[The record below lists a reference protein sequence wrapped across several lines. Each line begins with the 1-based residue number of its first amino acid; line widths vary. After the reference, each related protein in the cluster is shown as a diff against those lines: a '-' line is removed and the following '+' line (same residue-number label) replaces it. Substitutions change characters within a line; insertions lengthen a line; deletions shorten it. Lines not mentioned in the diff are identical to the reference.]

1 MTTSLLSGWSTCT
14 VYLWPQAILTAT
26 STYFTDEKTEAL
38 GRKGTSK
45 GHQPGWAWHSR
56 GRCCLWSEMFTVGA
70 IFKRHGLPF
79 FCLYGDCPL
88 SAWPPICPSIWW
100 AVWVLTISHSIRQ
113 CVPSCLSTLSRE
125 NRGGKKTTPFEKIEK
140 KCFENINETVK
151 FLARLTKRK
160 HKLPLSYR

>member
-1 MTTSLLSGWSTCT
+1 MTTSLLSGWSTST
-14 VYLWPQAILTAT
+14 VYLWPQAVLTAT
-26 STYFTDEKTEAL
+26 STYFTDEKTEAQ
-38 GRKGTSK
+38 GRKRTSK
-45 GHQPGWAWHSR
+45 GHQPGWAWRSH

-88 SAWPPICPSIWW
+88 SARPPICPSI
-100 AVWVLTISHSIRQ
+100 WVLTISHSIRQ
-113 CVPSCLSTLSRE
+113 GVLSCLSTSSHE
-125 NRGGKKTTPFEKIEK
+125 NRGEKNTTAFEKIEK
-140 KCFENINETVK
+140 KRFENINKTDK